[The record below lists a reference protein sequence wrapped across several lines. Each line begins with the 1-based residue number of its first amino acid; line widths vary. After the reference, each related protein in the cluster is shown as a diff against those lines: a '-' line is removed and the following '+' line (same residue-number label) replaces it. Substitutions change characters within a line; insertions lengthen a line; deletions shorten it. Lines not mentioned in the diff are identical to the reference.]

1 MTRLPSLIALRAF
14 DAVGRMGSVRAAGE
28 ELHVSPTVISRHLHN
43 LEQEL
48 GLVLVVAKG
57 RGLALTPAGE
67 AFHARLRRGFDLLRQ
82 AVEEARPAPRGGLN
96 IWCVPGIAQRRL
108 LPRLPTLQSELA
120 GLEIQL
126 QPTLTRPD
134 FARGEADAEIV
145 YLAEE
150 PALPTLRAELL
161 AMPAVFPV
169 ASPALLA
176 RYPAIRTL
184 ADLLTLPLLHEES
197 TLQWEQW
204 LAMAGLSDIPALKGP
219 RLWHAHLTIEAAR
232 LGQGIAL
239 TNRLLAEDDLIN
251 GKLVEIPGPDVK
263 MGAYYLITPSAM
275 GRDPALAKL
284 RRWLKRS
291 LEAQA

>member
-67 AFHARLRRGFDLLRQ
+67 AFYTRLRRGFDLLRQ
-82 AVEEARPAPRGGLN
+82 AVEEARPAPRGSLN
-96 IWCVPGIAQRRL
+96 IWCVPGIAQRRF
-108 LPRLPTLQSELA
+108 LPRLPALQSELA
-120 GLEIQL
+120 ELEIQL

-150 PALPTLRAELL
+150 PTLPALRAELL
-161 AMPAVFPV
+161 AMPVVFPV

-176 RYPAIRTL
+176 RYPSIRTL

-204 LAMAGLSDIPALKGP
+204 LTMAGLCDMPALKGP

-239 TNRLLAEDDLIN
+239 TNRLLAEDDLIS
-251 GKLVEIPGPDVK
+251 GKLVEIPGPAVK
-263 MGAYYLITPSAM
+263 MGAYYLITPAAM
-275 GRDPALAKL
+275 ARDPALAKL

-291 LEAQA
+291 LEA